1 MIITLTANPALDKT
15 IELGEPLAPGAVQRA
30 VASHV
35 QAAGKGVNVSRAIAA
50 AGGATLAVLPG
61 ASTDPLVT
69 ALAHDQLAHRNL
81 PIAEALRTNTT
92 LTDPDGTTTKI
103 NEPGPALDAQQ
114 LAELGELVAEAAA
127 GASWLVMAGSLPPGV
142 PAGFYAQ
149 LTAKLRAALG
159 AKCPKIAVDT
169 SGAPLLELFA
179 HGQQHIP
186 DLVKPNAEELAQLAG
201 GYSEAALEDSIELAG
216 GYSEAALE
224 DSIELAAGCAQQL
237 LDRGAGAVL
246 ATLGAQGA
254 LLVTKQGAWHGSHT
268 PIIPRSTVGAGDS
281 SLAGYLLADAA
292 GASAPERL
300 RNAVAYGAA
309 ATQLPGSTIPTE
321 SDLTAG
327 AVTVSELTSTQG
339 TES

>member
-179 HGQQHIP
+179 RGQQHIP

-201 GYSEAALEDSIELAG
+201 GYSEAALEG
-216 GYSEAALE
+216 
-224 DSIELAAGCAQQL
+224 SIELAASCAQQL

>member
-201 GYSEAALEDSIELAG
+201 GYSEAALEG
-216 GYSEAALE
+216 
-224 DSIELAAGCAQQL
+224 SIELAASCAQQL

-327 AVTVSELTSTQG
+327 AVTVSELNSTQG

>member
-61 ASTDPLVT
+61 ASTDPLIT

-92 LTDPDGTTTKI
+92 LTEPDGTTTKI

-114 LAELGELVAEAAA
+114 LAELGELVAEAAT

-149 LTAKLRAALG
+149 LTATLRAALG
-159 AKCPKIAVDT
+159 SKCPKIAVDT

-201 GYSEAALEDSIELAG
+201 GYSEAALEG
-216 GYSEAALE
+216 
-224 DSIELAAGCAQQL
+224 SIELAASCAQQL

-254 LLVTKQGAWHGSHT
+254 LLVTKTGAWHGTHT
-268 PIIPRSTVGAGDS
+268 PITPRSTVGAGDS

>member
-201 GYSEAALEDSIELAG
+201 GYSEAALEG
-216 GYSEAALE
+216 
-224 DSIELAAGCAQQL
+224 SIELAASCAQQL

>member
-61 ASTDPLVT
+61 ANTDPLVT

-201 GYSEAALEDSIELAG
+201 GYSEAALEG
-216 GYSEAALE
+216 
-224 DSIELAAGCAQQL
+224 SIELAASCAQQL

>member
-1 MIITLTANPALDKT
+1 MIITLTVNPALDKT
-15 IELGEPLAPGAVQRA
+15 IELGAPLAPGAVQRA
-30 VASHV
+30 ASSHV

-50 AGGATLAVLPG
+50 AGVPTLAVLPG
-61 ASTDPLVT
+61 AGTDPLIT
-69 ALAHDQLAHRNL
+69 ALSRDQLAHRNL
-81 PIAEALRTNTT
+81 PITEALRTNTT

-103 NEPGPALDAQQ
+103 NEPGPTLDAQQ
-114 LAELGELVAEAAA
+114 LADLGDLVAEAAA
-127 GASWLVMAGSLPPGV
+127 GASWMVMAGSLPPGV
-142 PAGFYAQ
+142 PASFYAQ

-159 AKCPKIAVDT
+159 GKCPKIAVDT

-179 HGQQHIP
+179 HSQQHIP

-201 GYSEAALEDSIELAG
+201 GYGEAALEGSRELAT
-216 GYSEAALE
+216 
-224 DSIELAAGCAQQL
+224 GCAQQL
-237 LDRGAGAVL
+237 LDRGVGAVL

-254 LLVTKQGAWHGSHT
+254 LLVTKAGVWHGSHT
-268 PIIPRSTVGAGDS
+268 PITPRSTVGAGDS

-309 ATQLPGSTIPTE
+309 ATQLPGSTIPTQ
-321 SDLTAG
+321 SDLTVG
-327 AVTVSELTSTQG
+327 AVTVHELTSTQG

>member
-201 GYSEAALEDSIELAG
+201 GYSEAALEG
-216 GYSEAALE
+216 
-224 DSIELAAGCAQQL
+224 SIELAAGCAQQL

-268 PIIPRSTVGAGDS
+268 PITPRSTVGAGDS

>member
-103 NEPGPALDAQQ
+103 NEPGPVLDAQQ

-149 LTAKLRAALG
+149 LTSKVRAALG

-201 GYSEAALEDSIELAG
+201 GYSEAALEG
-216 GYSEAALE
+216 
-224 DSIELAAGCAQQL
+224 SIELAASCAQQL

>member
-201 GYSEAALEDSIELAG
+201 GYSEAALEG
-216 GYSEAALE
+216 
-224 DSIELAAGCAQQL
+224 SIELAASCAQQL

-281 SLAGYLLADAA
+281 SLAGYLLGES
-292 GASAPERL
+292 GAPRRLVRL